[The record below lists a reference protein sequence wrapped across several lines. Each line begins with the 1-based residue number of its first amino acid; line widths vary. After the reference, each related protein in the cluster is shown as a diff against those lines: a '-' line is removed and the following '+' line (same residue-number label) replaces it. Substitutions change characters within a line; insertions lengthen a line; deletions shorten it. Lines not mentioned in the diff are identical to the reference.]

1 MLKAMSRLW
10 LRSLARAGRAQQ
22 IQASKLL
29 KSLLTKPKAKAQ
41 AKPKTKIKAKPKSSA
56 ILRKRPKIAKSARA
70 TAALRNLDAD
80 AISSLPS
87 GIWLTSFYSSLADS
101 AILPVR
107 RMTYCLYLPDQ
118 YSAHAARLNQNN
130 HENKTLRPLIV
141 MLHGCEQSATEF
153 ALGSRMNQ
161 LAGKKGVAVL
171 YPQQALRAHPNRCWK
186 WYDAATQEGGGDVQ
200 MIIGMIKKITQK
212 YPIDTTRIY
221 LCGISAGAAMA
232 DIVALNHPDLFAAI
246 GLHSGP
252 MFGAGHSKIG
262 AYGVMQHGAS
272 HRVGA
277 AITEVLHRTPAF
289 PSMPTLLIQ
298 GMSDTIVRPIN
309 QSQLIQQTFLLNRL
323 TADSAR
329 AVARQPASAAG
340 SLKAANAYEVH
351 DFYLG
356 KKLLLRST
364 QIASLGHAWSGGNAS
379 LPFNSASG
387 PDASKMMLDFF
398 SLHSRINT
406 LNT

>member
-22 IQASKLL
+22 TQASKLL
-29 KSLLTKPKAKAQ
+29 KSLLAKPLTKPKAK
-41 AKPKTKIKAKPKSSA
+41 PKAKIKAKPKST
-56 ILRKRPKIAKSARA
+56 LMVRKRPRIDNSARTTA
-70 TAALRNLDAD
+70 TPRNPDAD
-80 AISSLPS
+80 ATSALPS
-87 GIWLTSFYSSLADS
+87 GKWLTSFYSSLADS
-101 AILPVR
+101 GTLPVR
-107 RMTYCLYLPDQ
+107 RMTYYLYLPDQ
-118 YSAHAARLNQNN
+118 CSARSAHANQSNN
-130 HENKTLRPLIV
+130 ENNALSPLIV
-141 MLHGCEQSATEF
+141 MLHGCEQTATEF

-171 YPQQALRAHPNRCWK
+171 YPQQALRSHPNRCWK
-186 WYDAATQEGGGDVQ
+186 WYDAATQEGGGDVK
-200 MIIGMIKKITQK
+200 MIIGMIKKITEK
-212 YPIDTTRIY
+212 YPIDKTRIY

-277 AITEVLHRTPAF
+277 AIAEVLHRTPTF

-298 GMSDTIVRPIN
+298 GMNDKIVRPIN
-309 QSQLIQQTFLLNRL
+309 QTQLAQQTFLLNRL

-329 AVARQPASAAG
+329 AVARKPASTAG
-340 SLKAANAYEVH
+340 SRKPANAYEVQ

-364 QIASLGHAWSGGNAS
+364 QIASLGHAWSGGDGS
-379 LPFNSASG
+379 LPFNSATG
-387 PDASKMMLDFF
+387 PDASKMMLDFV
-398 SLHSRINT
+398 SLHQRMNT
-406 LNT
+406 